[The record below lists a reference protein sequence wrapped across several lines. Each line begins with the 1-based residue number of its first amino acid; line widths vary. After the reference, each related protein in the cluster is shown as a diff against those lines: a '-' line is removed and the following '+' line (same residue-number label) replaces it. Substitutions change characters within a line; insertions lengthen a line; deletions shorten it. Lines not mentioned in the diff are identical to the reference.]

1 MTQKA
6 ESWIRHVKRLQEACR
21 KRAFTLFIDGDRVKV
36 ADLNG
41 EEMALNQHQQARIVT
56 DEKYNP
62 FHQQRKRKR

>member
-1 MTQKA
+1 MIQKA
-6 ESWIRHVKRLQEACR
+6 EMWIRHVKRLQEACR

-41 EEMALNQHQQARIVT
+41 EEMIVNQYQQARIVT

-62 FHQQRKRKR
+62 FHRARRKR